1 MISVASTY
9 LEELPGETFLTR
21 HLQSSIK
28 FTLGEKVIKQ
38 GRLVLFKRAHYYLHI
53 TLITDKN
60 NKESFEI
67 PIPFRVEEYYHEG
80 LAFFDYRL
88 QGLLGLKSE
97 LNERLFRVKIKNTN
111 PSQYYNKILEI
122 KAQIT

>member
-9 LEELPGETFLTR
+9 LEELPGESFLTR
-21 HLQSSIK
+21 HLQSLIK

-53 TLITDKN
+53 TLMTDKS

-67 PIPFRVEEYYHEG
+67 PIPFRVEEYFHEG

-97 LNERLFRVKIKNTN
+97 FNEKLSKVRIKNTN